1 MICCYANNL
10 LCSVIYCISARITG
24 LVSVLAFKEA
34 LALPGSSDSSPVYGA
49 VCEIGPVQADVPP
62 LSNR

>member
-1 MICCYANNL
+1 MFCDIL
-10 LCSVIYCISARITG
+10 HLFFARITG

-49 VCEIGPVQADVPP
+49 VCEIGPVQADVPL

>member
-1 MICCYANNL
+1 MFCDIL
-10 LCSVIYCISARITG
+10 HLFFARITG
-24 LVSVLAFKEA
+24 LVSVLVFKEA

>member
-1 MICCYANNL
+1 MFCDIL
-10 LCSVIYCISARITG
+10 HLFFARITG
-24 LVSVLAFKEA
+24 LVSVLALKEA

>member
-1 MICCYANNL
+1 MFCDIL
-10 LCSVIYCISARITG
+10 HLFFARITG
-24 LVSVLAFKEA
+24 LVSVLALKEA

-49 VCEIGPVQADVPP
+49 VCEIGPVQADVPL